1 MNIQGEDRMEQYGKS
16 LVPVIESV
24 YDSFTTVE
32 KEIADFFIHN
42 KMEMDFSSKNIST
55 LLYVSEASLSRF
67 AKKCGLKGYREFI
80 FRYQEV
86 FHEEKEVVDDR
97 TMAVLNSYQE
107 LLNKSYNLL
116 DEDQLRDIVKK
127 IATSKRVYVYGMGS
141 SGLAATEF
149 KIRFIRIGIDV
160 EAITDS
166 HLMKMNSVRI
176 NEDSLVIGIS
186 ISGKT
191 QSVLSSLRAAKE
203 RGGHT
208 VLITSKQ
215 MTEFSELCDDVILV
229 AVLKNLEYGN
239 VISPQFPILIMLD
252 ILYTFLL
259 QSDKLHKEAMHDYT
273 LNALESE
280 G

>member
-1 MNIQGEDRMEQYGKS
+1 MEQYGKS

-42 KMEMDFSSKNIST
+42 KVEMDFSSKNIST

>member
-1 MNIQGEDRMEQYGKS
+1 MEQYGKS

-24 YDSFTTVE
+24 YDSLTNVE

-42 KMEMDFSSKNIST
+42 KVEMDFSSRNIST

-67 AKKCGLKGYREFI
+67 AKKCGFKGYREFV

-86 FHEEKEVVDDR
+86 FHEEKEVIDDR
-97 TMAVLNSYQE
+97 TIAVFNSYQE

-116 DEDQLRDIVKK
+116 DEDLLANLVKK
-127 IATSKRVYVYGMGS
+127 LATSKRVYIYGMGS
-141 SGLAATEF
+141 SGIAATEI
-149 KIRFIRIGIDV
+149 KLRFIRIGIDV

-191 QSVLSSLRAAKE
+191 QPVLSSLRAAKE
-203 RGGHT
+203 RGAYS

-215 MTEFSELCDDVILV
+215 KPEFSELCDDVLLV

-252 ILYTFLL
+252 ILYSFLL
-259 QSDKLHKEAMHDYT
+259 QSDKVQMEAMHDYT

-280 G
+280 R

>member
-1 MNIQGEDRMEQYGKS
+1 MEQYGKS

-203 RGGHT
+203 RGGYT

-215 MTEFSELCDDVILV
+215 KTEFSELCDDVILV